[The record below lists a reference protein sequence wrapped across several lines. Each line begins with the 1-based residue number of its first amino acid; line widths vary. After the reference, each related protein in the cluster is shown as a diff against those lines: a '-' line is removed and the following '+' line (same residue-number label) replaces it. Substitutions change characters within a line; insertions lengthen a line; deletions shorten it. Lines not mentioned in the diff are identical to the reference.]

1 MNKLIATFVAVF
13 ITLFGATAASAQGN
27 PPVTI
32 EGTPALCAESDTVP
46 TSVVC
51 PVDEDGNE
59 VDENG
64 NVVDEQE
71 LDGEGLYPIVVGL
84 LPEIDITT
92 TTVTSTTVPAV
103 LPATGSSG
111 VSSLLQIGALFL
123 SGGLIVAA
131 VSRRRSTAPAA

>member
-13 ITLFGATAASAQGN
+13 ITLFGATAASAST
-27 PPVTI
+27 PPVDGPR
-32 EGTPALCAESDTVP
+32 EGTAAECAESDNVP
-46 TSVVC
+46 NDVVC
-51 PVDEDGNE
+51 PADGDDQE
-59 VDENG
+59 VID
-64 NVVDEQE
+64 
-71 LDGEGLYPIVVGL
+71 GLYPIVVGL
-84 LPEIDITT
+84 LPEIDIPT

>member
-1 MNKLIATFVAVF
+1 MNKLIAAFVAVF

-51 PVDEDGNE
+51 PDDEDDQE
-59 VDENG
+59 VIG
-64 NVVDEQE
+64 
-71 LDGEGLYPIVVGL
+71 GFYPIVTGL

>member
-1 MNKLIATFVAVF
+1 MNKLIATLIAVF
-13 ITLFGATAASAQGN
+13 ITLFGATAASAST
-27 PPVTI
+27 PPV
-32 EGTPALCAESDTVP
+32 EGNAAQCAESETVP
-46 TSVVC
+46 EGVVC
-51 PVDEDGNE
+51 PADDAVPDDAG
-59 VDENG
+59 V
-64 NVVDEQE
+64 
-71 LDGEGLYPIVVGL
+71 YPIVTGIAG
-84 LPEIDITT
+84 EIDITT